1 MSLAPIESNPTA
13 RAIAERF
20 VSARLAARA
29 TADYPGSVPATLAE
43 AYAIQEEAIGLYRDR
58 IVGWKVGGVP
68 PAQQPALGVHRVA
81 GPVFAGRLWAA
92 ADGGRTPLPA
102 IAGGFAAVESEFVAR
117 IGRDADPAR
126 LEWTLADAMAQ
137 VDSVFVGV
145 ELAGS
150 PLPTIN
156 DLGSVVVASDFGNN
170 AGLVLGP
177 EVIDWR
183 DRLDHLE
190 VETVIN
196 GQSLGVARHTA
207 LAGGAM
213 ESVRFL
219 LEHCAQRGRPL
230 QAGALVSTGAVTGVH
245 RVDAGDEAVC
255 IFRGVAELYC
265 PIVRAAAGY

>member
-1 MSLAPIESNPTA
+1 MSLAPIESNPAA
-13 RAIAERF
+13 RAIAEQF

-29 TADYPGSVPATLAE
+29 TPDYPGAIPATMAE
-43 AYAIQEEAIGLYRDR
+43 AYAIQDEAIALYPDR

-68 PAQQPALGVHRVA
+68 SAQQTTLGIHRVA
-81 GPVFAGRLWAA
+81 GPIFAGNLWTVT
-92 ADGGRTPLPA
+92 DGGRAPLPA

-137 VDSVFVGV
+137 VDSIFVGV

-150 PLPTIN
+150 SLSTIN
-156 DLGSVVVASDFGNN
+156 DLGSTVVASDFGNN

-183 DRLDHLE
+183 DCLDRLE

-196 GQSLGVARHTA
+196 GHSVGMGRHTA
-207 LAGGAM
+207 LAGGAL

-245 RVDAGDEAVC
+245 RVDAGDEAIC
-255 IFRGVAELYC
+255 IFRGVAELHC
-265 PIVRAAAGY
+265 PIVRAAAG